1 MTLKY
6 DNFKFYWS
14 LEITLNV
21 IIAGRLKCCGMEDR
35 MVLAY
40 GCRKS
45 KKLICGM
52 GGKNVVAY
60 GRLPFSTHRDG
71 HVLYLKDFGSFSTK
85 KLRYLIPSNVRAKML
100 HNF

>member
-21 IIAGRLKCCGMEDR
+21 IIAGRIKCCGMEER

-52 GGKNVVAY
+52 EG
-60 GRLPFSTHRDG
+60 
-71 HVLYLKDFGSFSTK
+71 
-85 KLRYLIPSNVRAKML
+85 KML
-100 HNF
+100 WLMVVCLPPLTGMSMCFI

>member
-1 MTLKY
+1 ML
-6 DNFKFYWS
+6 WH
-14 LEITLNV
+14 
-21 IIAGRLKCCGMEDR
+21 GRPNGFGLWLPEVKKANICGME
-35 MVLAY
+35 
-40 GCRKS
+40 
-45 KKLICGM
+45 
-52 GGKNVVAY
+52 GKNVVAY